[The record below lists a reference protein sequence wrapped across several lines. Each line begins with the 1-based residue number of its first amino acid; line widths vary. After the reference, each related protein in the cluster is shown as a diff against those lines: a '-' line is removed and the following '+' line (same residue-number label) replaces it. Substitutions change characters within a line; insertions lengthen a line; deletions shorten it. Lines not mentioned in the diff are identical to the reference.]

1 MSLVKSA
8 SFFSLA
14 VILAGCSPSTQPP
27 RASAAPSPVASN
39 AAALAEISE
48 DRAVMLLEAALKE
61 HQVAG
66 LECLGFSSESE
77 VPAGSKAA
85 VWEFAAREIHDE
97 KCGGDP
103 SISHVRDRYK
113 ISSNGDV
120 SVYDVASDE
129 YTAL

>member
-1 MSLVKSA
+1 
-8 SFFSLA
+8 
-14 VILAGCSPSTQPP
+14 
-27 RASAAPSPVASN
+27 
-39 AAALAEISE
+39 
-48 DRAVMLLEAALKE
+48 MLLEAALKE
-61 HQVAG
+61 HQVAD

-103 SISHVRDRYK
+103 SVSHVRDRYK
-113 ISSNGDV
+113 VSSNGDI